1 MSKIKNVEYGHMNW
15 GPFVMKT
22 KIPDY
27 IIKRLLKDGNK
38 LRKEDSYNDKLAG
51 HLNHQFLYKVETQNW
66 FYQEITP
73 ILEAYRSGHCKFHG
87 IKDLLVE
94 LQFDDLWIN
103 YMKPG
108 DFNPMHTHGGA
119 YSFVLFLDVPK
130 KLMKEQEEFEG
141 TSAKPGML
149 MFEYTQQAKPR
160 WATTGVIV
168 KPVTGDFYMFPAM
181 LQHWVAPFKSKV
193 TRISVSGN
201 MRIENKDKLPHDYF

>member
-1 MSKIKNVEYGHMNW
+1 MSKIKKVKYNFLNW
-15 GPFVMKT
+15 GPFVLET
-22 KIPDY
+22 KLPDY

-38 LRKEDSYNDKLAG
+38 LKKEDSQNKKLAG
-51 HLNHQFLYKVETQNW
+51 HLNNQFLYSVETQNW
-66 FYQEITP
+66 FYEQINP
-73 ILEAYRSGHCKFHG
+73 ILNAYRDGHCKYHG
-87 IKDLLVE
+87 IDDLSVE
-94 LQFDDLWIN
+94 LAFDDLWVN

-108 DFNPMHTHGGA
+108 DFNPIHTHGGD

-160 WATTGVIV
+160 WATTGSAI
-168 KPVTGDFYMFPAM
+168 KPQTGDFFMFPAL
-181 LQHWVAPFKSKV
+181 LQHWVCPFKSKV

-201 MRIENKDKLPHDYF
+201 MRILNRDKLPYDYF